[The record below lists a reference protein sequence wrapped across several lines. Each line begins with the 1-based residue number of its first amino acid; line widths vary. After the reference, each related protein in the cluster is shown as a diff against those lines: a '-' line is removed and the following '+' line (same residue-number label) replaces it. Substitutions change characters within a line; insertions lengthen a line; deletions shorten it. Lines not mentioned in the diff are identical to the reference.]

1 LRIEEKF
8 LAHKINASITEES
21 LLRKVE
27 RMPTSFLPYE
37 PNQDYL
43 LPPSVTEWLPR
54 NHLAYFISETIDRL
68 DLQKFYE
75 RYEGD
80 GRRNQPYHP
89 AMLAKVLVY
98 GYATGVFSSR
108 KIARK
113 LYEDIA
119 FRFLGAGNFPRH
131 RTICDFR
138 LHHLPEFIDLFVQV
152 AQLAKELGLAK
163 LGTIALDGTKVH
175 ANASKHKAMSYGR
188 IKQREQELKQE
199 IEALLERARSVDA
212 QEEARLGVNQ
222 AEEDLPAELE
232 RREERLAKIEAAKK
246 RIEARQAEADRNR
259 GRHPNDEQRPR
270 DGAGRPFKRPFGVPK
285 DEAQDNFTDPESRIM
300 KRDGSYEQSYNAQA
314 AVDAENQLIVAT
326 GLTNNAAD
334 SGQLLPMVKALQNNL
349 GKLPERLLADSGYR
363 SEEGFAALEEKGVEG
378 LIALGREGKK
388 KGPIDAKVY
397 PASARMTDRLA
408 SPEGQAQYRRR
419 KAIVEPVFGW
429 VKHVL
434 GFRQF
439 SLRGLT
445 KVLSEWNL
453 VCLAINLRRMW
464 ALQS

>member
-1 LRIEEKF
+1 
-8 LAHKINASITEES
+8 
-21 LLRKVE
+21 
-27 RMPTSFLPYE
+27 MPTSFLPYE
-37 PNQDYL
+37 PNQDFL
-43 LPPSVTEWLPR
+43 LPPSVSEWLPE
-54 NHLAYFISETIDRL
+54 NHLVYFISETIERL
-68 DLQKFYE
+68 DLQKFYA

-80 GRRNQPYHP
+80 GRRNQPYDP

-108 KIARK
+108 KIARR

-138 LHHLPEFIDLFVQV
+138 AKHWPEFIELVVQV
-152 AQLAKELGLAK
+152 IKLASELGLVK
-163 LGTIALDGTKVH
+163 LGTIALDGSKVH
-175 ANASKHKAMSYGR
+175 ANANKHKAMSYDR
-188 IKQREQELKQE
+188 MKQQEQELKQQV
-199 IEALLERARSVDA
+199 EALLKRARSVDA
-212 QEEARLGVNQ
+212 EEDACLG
-222 AEEDLPAELE
+222 ADEAGDDLPAELKG
-232 RREERLAKIEAAKK
+232 RQDRLAKIEAAK
-246 RIEARQAEADRNR
+246 RRLEQRQAEADQER
-259 GRHPNDEQRPR
+259 GRHPDDQQRPGN
-270 DGAGRPFKRPFGVPK
+270 GAGRPFKRPFGVPEEK
-285 DEAQDNFTDPESRIM
+285 AQDNFTDPESRIM

-314 AVDAENQLIVAT
+314 AVDAESQLIVAT

-334 SGQLLPMVKALQNNL
+334 NGQLLPMLEAVRNNV
-349 GKLPERLLADSGYR
+349 GKLPKRVLADSGYR

-388 KGPIDAKVY
+388 EGPIDAKDY
-397 PASARMTDRLA
+397 PASARMIERLA
-408 SPEGQAQYRRR
+408 SPEGKAHYRRR

-439 SLRGLT
+439 SVRGLN
-445 KVLSEWNL
+445 KVVGEWNL